1 MCWKPFGDDDII
13 ECDSYCR
20 RIEVIAIEKKGWLPF
35 VEKVKI
41 RKNVSFVARS
51 GCKYT
56 MQVEKIV
63 NQHLQL
69 SRDNSNYLSSYYY
82 AEEVEKVT
90 RRERT
95 KVADLITK
103 NTTGRDIYFDGCKKI
118 DWKKK
123 KYKNRLNQIF
133 ITATTA
139 RLVAFTRI

>member
-1 MCWKPFGDDDII
+1 
-13 ECDSYCR
+13 
-20 RIEVIAIEKKGWLPF
+20 
-35 VEKVKI
+35 
-41 RKNVSFVARS
+41 
-51 GCKYT
+51 

-103 NTTGRDIYFDGCKKI
+103 NTTGRDIYFDGCKKV
-118 DWKKK
+118 D
-123 KYKNRLNQIF
+123 
-133 ITATTA
+133 
-139 RLVAFTRI
+139 

>member
-1 MCWKPFGDDDII
+1 
-13 ECDSYCR
+13 
-20 RIEVIAIEKKGWLPF
+20 
-35 VEKVKI
+35 
-41 RKNVSFVARS
+41 
-51 GCKYT
+51 